1 VVTRLALLAGA
12 AVALVAVVL
21 LLTGV
26 LGGEESEASRDPHAG
41 VGRVDP
47 AELGRVLR
55 AAEATSA
62 TRSQAALAAEGRR
75 LFNSVALAKT
85 GESCGGCHIA
95 GGGTNPDVGTMVHP
109 IREGDFKGPRD
120 VPSLWGIAETPPYGW
135 AGQGGPQLNR
145 FVVGTITSHFKGG
158 DTQSTEKTAGQVAAL
173 VAYLET
179 LDPPV
184 SAFDQGTLSPAA
196 RRGEDLFQGKGGC
209 IDCHAGPLL
218 TDNGLHNTFV
228 PTIAPPGTAERD
240 LDHGA
245 ARTGALKD
253 AFNTPHMR
261 DLRNTAPYMHNGSLK
276 TLREVVEFYDQRSS
290 LAPLRL
296 TDGEVS
302 DLVAYLESL

>member
-1 VVTRLALLAGA
+1 VRRGLLLAAGA
-12 AVALVAVVL
+12 LAVVA
-21 LLTGV
+21 GV
-26 LGGEESEASRDPHAG
+26 VLAFALLGGEEEAAAGNPHAG
-41 VGRVDP
+41 VGNVAP

-55 AAEATSA
+55 AAEAASTS
-62 TRSQAALAAEGRR
+62 RPQAALVAEGRR
-75 LFNSVALAKT
+75 LFRSTSLAKS
-85 GESCGGCHIA
+85 GESCQSCHIE
-95 GGGTNPDVGTMVHP
+95 GGGTNAELGTILHP
-109 IREGDFKGPRD
+109 QQAGDFKGPRD
-120 VPSLWGIAETPPYGW
+120 VPSLWGVAETPPYGW
-135 AGQGGPQLNR
+135 AGQEPRLDR

-158 DTQSTEKTAGQVAAL
+158 DIQSTEKTAGQVAAL
-173 VAYLET
+173 VAYLQT

-245 ARTGALKD
+245 ARTGPLKD
-253 AFNTPHMR
+253 AFNTPQMR

-276 TLREVVEFYDQRSS
+276 TLLEVVEFYDQRSS
-290 LAPLRL
+290 IAPLRL
-296 TDGEVS
+296 TDGEVK